1 MSVTFYSR
9 PSITEV
15 EMCKFQR
22 VTVISQFVTIA
33 LICNTSPNLEYILPQ
48 FVIAALFS
56 NNGCPNLQ

>member
-1 MSVTFYSR
+1 
-9 PSITEV
+9 
-15 EMCKFQR
+15 MCKFQR